1 MPHLAPESEEMG
13 GERDKSHTPSSNHGE
28 TAMQGT
34 YVKINNGLYGT
45 RWLLPTFIRPRSS
58 EGGWFRVRTI
68 EEAAKKSEG
77 MQAIS
82 VACGHMRDEVERR
95 EGETPEELGKRIILT
110 GLLQM
115 ASLRAPKPRL
125 SRDPMAEDEER
136 ERGRSEWHL

>member
-95 EGETPEELGKRIILT
+95 EGETPEELGKTNYPDRAT
-110 GLLQM
+110 PNGQPPCTQ
-115 ASLRAPKPRL
+115 APSLAGP
-125 SRDPMAEDEER
+125 DG
-136 ERGRSEWHL
+136 RG